1 MVKTIG
7 YLCTKKYSE
16 AKLYMGF
23 VKADAF
29 YIDLATDRGWSS
41 FAEFNRLVAEVE
53 KDIKVIMPSIVGI
66 CTDLEEAYQIL
77 RILRDKGVKLS
88 LLNPTKGEE
97 IFLTEG
103 GFKTLEVIFNLR
115 KDLPQSVIEIKAENQ
130 FKHRNQEVFPEG
142 FYEVFVKYKQNELS
156 AEVAAKKL
164 NIDVH
169 KFYRLVRE
177 FS

>member
-16 AKLYMGF
+16 AKLYKRL

-29 YIDLATDRGWSS
+29 YIDLATDRGCSNYV
-41 FAEFNRLVAEVE
+41 EFNRLVGEIE
-53 KDIKVIMPSIVGI
+53 NNSKVIMPSIVAI
-66 CTDLEEAYQIL
+66 CTSLEGL
-77 RILRDKGVKLS
+77 HRILSIFRNKGVKLS
-88 LLNPTKGEE
+88 LLNPVKGEE

-115 KDLPQSVIEIKAENQ
+115 KDLPEGEIEIKTDNQ
-130 FKHRNQEVFPEG
+130 VKQRNQEVFPEG
-142 FYEVFVKYKQNELS
+142 FYLVFVEYKQNGLK
-156 AEVAAKKL
+156 AEDAAVKL